1 MAAITI
7 LNQDNV
13 PTGPFTR
20 EQVASKLQSGEVTLD
35 SLAFTEGLS
44 QWTPLRDVLA
54 KVDAKPAVAPPPTP
68 ASIAPA
74 YSYAATMQPPPQQV
88 YAGFWLRVAAYILDA
103 LIVGIPIS
111 IVGGIVGGICG
122 FSYGMS
128 HPGSSSFLLTP
139 DGSLNPTFIVME
151 VGLMTFS
158 LLVKW
163 LYFALQESSSAQ
175 ATVGKRVLGLKVI
188 NLEGNRIGFGQA
200 SGRFFGKILSGM
212 ILCVGYMMAGFTER
226 KQALH
231 DMVAGTLVVRN

>member
-1 MAAITI
+1 
-7 LNQDNV
+7 
-13 PTGPFTR
+13 
-20 EQVASKLQSGEVTLD
+20 
-35 SLAFTEGLS
+35 
-44 QWTPLRDVLA
+44 
-54 KVDAKPAVAPPPTP
+54 
-68 ASIAPA
+68 
-74 YSYAATMQPPPQQV
+74 
-88 YAGFWLRVAAYILDA
+88 
-103 LIVGIPIS
+103 
-111 IVGGIVGGICG
+111 
-122 FSYGMS
+122 
-128 HPGSSSFLLTP
+128 
-139 DGSLNPTFIVME
+139 
-151 VGLMTFS
+151 MTFS